1 VLDRLVERFGW
12 LRTPVAV
19 HRRVGDV
26 GGGPLA
32 SSIALAGFLSLFP
45 LLLVGVAVL
54 GFVSAGDTDFAA
66 NAVDELG
73 VTGRAADQVLD
84 VLHNAEDSRRAASA
98 LGLAGLTWAGLAVV
112 GTLEQA
118 LDATWQ
124 VKGRPGWKAK
134 LIDLGW
140 LVGAGLLFLG
150 SLSLGPL
157 ATALPGPAVVPTVA
171 LGLVLDTVLFLWM
184 FRALTAVA
192 VPWSDHLPGAIA
204 GAVGLEV
211 LKVLGGIY
219 VPRAVASSSALYG
232 SLGSVFAILAWLAL
246 SARLVVYASALNVV
260 RHEQRH
266 GTTTVEIRVPN
277 IEGEEPVRVNRG
289 GAVTDVEPSVTP
301 DEPTAPAPEREAVA
315 SSPETAPD
323 GPAAATPGPAPA
335 GPAPAPHP
343 DEPTAPTPGPAPAGQ
358 VREPGADGPTA
369 RTPEPGPAEA
379 SPADRGAGTGRE

>member
-54 GFVSAGDTDFAA
+54 GFLSAGDTDFAA
-66 NAVDELG
+66 DAVDELG

-98 LGLAGLTWAGLAVV
+98 LGLAGLLWAGLAVV

-124 VKGRPGWKAK
+124 VKGRPGWKSK

-140 LVGAGLLFLG
+140 LAGAGLLFLG

-157 ATALPGPAVVPTVA
+157 AAALPGPAVVPTVA
-171 LGLVLDTVLFLWM
+171 LGLVLDTLLFLWM
-184 FRALTAVA
+184 FRALTAVS

-232 SLGSVFAILAWLAL
+232 SLGSVFAILAWLAI

-266 GTTTVEIRVPN
+266 GTTTVEIKVPN

-289 GAVTDVEPSVTP
+289 GAVTDVEPSAAPT
-301 DEPTAPAPEREAVA
+301 EPTAAVSEPEPPAP
-315 SSPETAPD
+315 PPDNDPD
-323 GPAAATPGPAPA
+323 GTNPPARGHAPA
-335 GPAPAPHP
+335 G
-343 DEPTAPTPGPAPAGQ
+343 TAPGSD
-358 VREPGADGPTA
+358 ADGPPA
-369 RTPEPGPAEA
+369 RTSEPGPVEA
-379 SPADRGAGTGRE
+379 SPSDPGAGRT